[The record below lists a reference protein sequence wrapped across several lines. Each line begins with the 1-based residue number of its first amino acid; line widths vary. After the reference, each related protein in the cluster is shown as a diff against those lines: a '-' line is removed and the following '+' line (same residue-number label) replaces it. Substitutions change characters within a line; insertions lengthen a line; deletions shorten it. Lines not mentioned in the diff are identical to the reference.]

1 MKKRVEFLL
10 EGDVATGGVRTTT
23 NFFESSDFI
32 SGAVLRAGFAWN
44 ILFECPYADEAINEK
59 LNFVS
64 YRDKEKCTGCP
75 NAEAC
80 KKFGKM
86 RFSYLY
92 PLNAVPAPFTLHK
105 CKAHADH
112 CVMDT
117 VAVNGK
123 LACTECK
130 GRMES
135 VKGYVNSLTGTEI
148 KVPKSLTVHTAIDIN
163 TGTALD
169 GSLYSVYA
177 IRHGQTFYGYIDDC
191 DTDMIKKGDTVRVGK
206 LSSCGFG
213 KLKIID
219 VKDCS
224 ESGSTEKIKSS
235 VSEFNNNFKSKISTD
250 NRGKEYASILFTSDA
265 VLGLEKEKNEVLL
278 SDRYKEIWQKHLFGD
293 ETVLSVEKVFA
304 QNFSYSG
311 FDTSI
316 KTDEDIKR
324 RKSPVIMTKRGTS
337 ILVSFKTEDKE
348 SAVSELCRMSD
359 NGIGRDTEIGC
370 GSVEICC
377 LLHCLGIMEDKND

>member
-10 EGDVATGGVRTTT
+10 EDDVITGGVRTAT

-44 ILFECPYADEAINEK
+44 ILFECPYADEEINEK

-64 YRDKEKCTGCP
+64 YRDKEKCTDCP

-80 KKFGKM
+80 KKFGDM

-92 PLNAVPAPFTLHK
+92 PLDTVPAPFTLHK
-105 CKAHADH
+105 CKAHAEH

-117 VAVNGK
+117 VAVNGR
-123 LACTECK
+123 LACTKCN

-135 VKGYVNSLTGTEI
+135 AKGYINSLTGMPVKI
-148 KVPKSLTVHTAIDIN
+148 PKSLTVHTAIDIH

-169 GSLYSVYA
+169 GSLYSIYA
-177 IRHGQTFYGYIDDC
+177 LKHGQKFYGFIDDC
-191 DTDMIKKGDTVRVGK
+191 GTGMIKEGDTVRVGK
-206 LSSCGFG
+206 MSSCGFG
-213 KLKIID
+213 KLKITKVEDCPESGNKEQIKKS
-219 VKDCS
+219 VTEFNQKFKSRISGCS
-224 ESGSTEKIKSS
+224 E
-235 VSEFNNNFKSKISTD
+235 N
-250 NRGKEYASILFTSDA
+250 KEYASLLFTSDA
-265 VLGLEKEKNEVLL
+265 VLELEKEKNEVLI

-293 ETVLSVEKVFA
+293 DTKLFVEKIFA

-316 KTDEDIKR
+316 KTDEDIMR
-324 RKSPVIMTKRGTS
+324 RKSPIIMTKRGTS
-337 ILVSFKTEDKE
+337 ILVSFKTEDRE
-348 SAVSELCRMSD
+348 SAVSELYNMSE
-359 NGIGRDTEIGC
+359 NGIGKDTEIGC
-370 GSVEICC
+370 GNVEVCSP
-377 LLHCLGIMEDKND
+377 LHCLGITEETND